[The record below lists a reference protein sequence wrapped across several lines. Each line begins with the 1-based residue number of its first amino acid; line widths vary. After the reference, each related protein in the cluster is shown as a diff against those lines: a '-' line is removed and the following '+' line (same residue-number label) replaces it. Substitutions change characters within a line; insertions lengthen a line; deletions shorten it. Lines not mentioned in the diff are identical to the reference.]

1 MSYEQLEHI
10 IDEVIDRTKKLILF
24 DIGAFN
30 FGDSIIYKTNIPLA
44 EVYAFEAD
52 DFNIKKYSDYARRFD
67 IKIINKAVSDKTGDA
82 VFYNSTTS
90 SSGEWTCS
98 GSLLRPT
105 YKIFKDLKFN
115 DDGIKVETIRLDEF
129 CIQNN
134 IENVDIIHMD
144 IQGAE
149 YYAVKGFG
157 ETVRPKLLFC
167 ETCEYD
173 SYHGSLTLE
182 DLDNLLFSLGYEI
195 KKRWYNDTLYILK

>member
-1 MSYEQLEHI
+1 MSYEHLGN

-30 FGDSIIYKTNIPLA
+30 FNDSIQYKKNIPLA
-44 EVYAFEAD
+44 DVYAFEAF
-52 DFNIKKYSDYARRFD
+52 DFNIKKYGHYATPFG

-82 VFYNSTTS
+82 VFYNSTTMK
-90 SSGEWTCS
+90 GNEWTCS

-105 YKIFKDLKFN
+105 YQTHPGLKFN
-115 DDGIKVETIRLDEF
+115 DEGTRVKTIRLDEF
-129 CIQNN
+129 CIQND

-149 YYAVKGFG
+149 YYGVKGFG

-173 SYHGSLTLE
+173 AYHDSLTLE
-182 DLDNLLFSLGYEI
+182 DLDTLLFSLGYEI
-195 KKRWYNDTLYILK
+195 KKRWNSDTLYILK